1 MDFHR
6 SFTIVL
12 VIAAVHFAAREALLE
27 RAKFR
32 PGLTIFPT
40 ILSLRMLSVAGPMMF
55 LYGSYQIA
63 KAAQGLF
70 DKLLAAIMI
79 GFAVLAV
86 YSEQGTIQVSD
97 EGIFFRR
104 WYGLR
109 KCHIAWEDVRSAVS
123 SKVLRTITVFSKD
136 GRSIVHT
143 QWHVAPSTLEAALQR
158 RLGGEFIQR

>member
-1 MDFHR
+1 MDLHR
-6 SFTIVL
+6 TFTIVL
-12 VIAAVHFAAREALLE
+12 AIAAVHFVAREALME
-27 RAKFR
+27 RAKLK
-32 PGLTIFPT
+32 PDLAIFPT
-40 ILSLRMLSVAGPMMF
+40 ILSLRMLSVAGPLMF

-63 KAAQGLF
+63 REAQSLF
-70 DKLLAAIMI
+70 DNFLAAIMI

-123 SKVLRTITVFSKD
+123 SKVLKTITVFSKD

-143 QWHVAPSTLEAALQR
+143 QWHVAPSTFEAVLLR